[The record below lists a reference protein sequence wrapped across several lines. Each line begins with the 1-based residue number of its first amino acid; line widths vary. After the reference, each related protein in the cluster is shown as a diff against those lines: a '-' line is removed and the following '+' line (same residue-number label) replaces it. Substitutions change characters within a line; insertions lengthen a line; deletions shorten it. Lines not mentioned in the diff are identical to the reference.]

1 MFLMREGLQCRIS
14 ILKHYLMK
22 LKNYINQLTF
32 VFPFA
37 EIRSIKRM

>member
-14 ILKHYLMK
+14 ILKHCLVR
-22 LKNYINQLTF
+22 LWIDISQLTF

-37 EIRSIKRM
+37 ETRSVDVN

>member
-14 ILKHYLMK
+14 ILRHRLMK
-22 LKNYINQLTF
+22 LLNDINQLTS

-37 EIRSIKRM
+37 ETRSIEVS